1 MQYSTTRHTHTID
14 LTAAQA
20 SDIEL
25 MWSDL
30 TSKLARSGRKI
41 NRDYYHA
48 KMIAYLRRK
57 DPEYIRIPPFIYFIY
72 LFQFLFQNGLLF

>member
-1 MQYSTTRHTHTID
+1 
-14 LTAAQA
+14 
-20 SDIEL
+20 

-57 DPEYIRIPPFIYFIY
+57 DPEYIVIPPFIYIY
-72 LFQFLFQNGLLF
+72 LLLINS

>member
-1 MQYSTTRHTHTID
+1 MID
-14 LTAAQA
+14 ISAAQA

-30 TSKLARSGRKI
+30 TRKLARSGRKI

-48 KMIAYLRRK
+48 KMISYLRRK
-57 DPEYIRIPPFIYFIY
+57 DPEYIALSLHLLFIY
-72 LFQFLFQNGLLF
+72 LFIHNN

>member
-1 MQYSTTRHTHTID
+1 
-14 LTAAQA
+14 
-20 SDIEL
+20 

-57 DPEYIRIPPFIYFIY
+57 DPEYSLLFLHLLFIY
-72 LFQFLFQNGLLF
+72 LFQFLFQIGLL

>member
-1 MQYSTTRHTHTID
+1 MID
-14 LTAAQA
+14 ISAAQA

-30 TSKLARSGRKI
+30 TRKLARSGRKI

-48 KMIAYLRRK
+48 KMISYLRRK
-57 DPEYIRIPPFIYFIY
+57 DPEYIDYSSIY
-72 LFQFLFQNGLLF
+72 LFIYS